1 MVNWIEMKKIGMD
14 WYGKVLGTLSLLSGI
29 NLLTGQ
35 AIPSVGGTQKRSDF
49 IILLKVSSSFTM
61 EKQ

>member
-1 MVNWIEMKKIGMD
+1 MD
-14 WYGKVLGTLSLLSGI
+14 WYGKVLDTLSLLSGI

-35 AIPSVGGTQKRSDF
+35 AIPSVGGIQKRSDF
-49 IILLKVSSSFTM
+49 ITLLKVGSSFTM